1 MTPESKTTMGTTAAE
16 PVATATEAGDGH
28 FIGWLQARSKPIAIT
43 AGVIFV
49 IALVG
54 WYVVESGR
62 RKQSVAMEALDQ
74 ARAAME
80 AGNYPEASTGLTR
93 VAQSFAGSDAA
104 FEATL
109 ALNQV
114 RLLSGQAELAVEEL
128 KKFIATNPPAAFAG
142 AGHAHLAMA
151 LENTGKI
158 ADATAE
164 YLKAAELAPE
174 PFKKVDALLAA
185 ARTYRVVGKNKEA
198 AGVLE
203 SIIKDFPKE
212 QAGIAEAR
220 VRLAEIQ

>member
-16 PVATATEAGDGH
+16 PVATTTDSDDGH
-28 FIGWLQARSKPIAIT
+28 FLTWLQARSKPIAIA
-43 AGVIFV
+43 AGVVFV
-49 IALVG
+49 LALVV
-54 WYVVESGR
+54 WYVVESGK
-62 RKQSVAMEALDQ
+62 RKQAVAMEALDQ

-93 VAQSFAGSDAA
+93 VVTSFSGSDAA
-104 FEATL
+104 YEATL

-128 KKFIATNPPAAFAG
+128 KKFIATNPPASFAG
-142 AGHAHLAMA
+142 AAHAHLAMA
-151 LENTGKI
+151 LENTGKT

-164 YLKAAELAPE
+164 YLKAAELSPE
-174 PFKKVDALLAA
+174 AFKKVDALLAA
-185 ARTYRVVGKNKEA
+185 ARTYRIVGKNKEA
-198 AGVLE
+198 AAVLE
-203 SIIKDFPKE
+203 GIIKDFPKE